1 VLFVPWLT
9 LQLIDVFLVP
19 FLSALD
25 ILERIVV
32 TNRLNGFVQGYL
44 LFKRKGIITL
54 RNRDF
59 VMFILTQL
67 RDS

>member
-32 TNRLNGFVQGYL
+32 TNRLNGFSDVIQPEGHA
-44 LFKRKGIITL
+44 KGRKPSGKFIILVRFTL
-54 RNRDF
+54 P
-59 VMFILTQL
+59 VVK
-67 RDS
+67 